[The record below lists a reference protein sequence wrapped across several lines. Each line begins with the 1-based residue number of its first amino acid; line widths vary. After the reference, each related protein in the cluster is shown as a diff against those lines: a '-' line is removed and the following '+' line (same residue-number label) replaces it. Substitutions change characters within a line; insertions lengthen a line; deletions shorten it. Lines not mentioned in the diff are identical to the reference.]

1 MASKKHSFLMKLT
14 AITLVAC
21 ILFINTACKDLF
33 KSSDLIPPG
42 EGRPYSEEELTELY
56 YANADA
62 FLAAANAVLES
73 EELFAYMKEIAEAD
87 FGIESHV
94 HKRFFSDED
103 WAAITEI
110 FEIARPLMLMR
121 CCKKANVAYFVFPMN
136 SQTNTSVFL
145 YYFPDPTDEVVEFY
159 VGSQYPAWYT
169 EKYYPIDENWWII
182 VNVDL

>member
-1 MASKKHSFLMKLT
+1 MASRKHSFLMKLT

-33 KSSDLIPPG
+33 KSSHLIPPG
-42 EGRPYSEEELTELY
+42 EEGHYSEEELTELY

-73 EELFAYMKEIAEAD
+73 EELFAYMKEIADAD
-87 FGIESHV
+87 FGIEMHV
-94 HKRFFSDED
+94 DKRFFSDED

-121 CCKKANVAYFVFPMN
+121 CCKKANVAYYTFRRDP
-136 SQTNTSVFL
+136 QTNTWVSL
-145 YYFPDPTDEVVEFY
+145 YYFPDPTDELVDFY
-159 VGSQYPAWYT
+159 DGYFTV
-169 EKYYPIDENWWII
+169 KYYPIDDNWWIL
-182 VNVDL
+182 VEDSDKPL

>member
-33 KSSDLIPPG
+33 KSSHLIPPG
-42 EGRPYSEEELTELY
+42 EEGHYSEEELTELY

-87 FGIESHV
+87 FDIRMHV
-94 HKRFFSDED
+94 DKRYFSDED

-110 FEIARPLMLMR
+110 FEIARPIMLMR
-121 CCKKANVAYFVFPMN
+121 CCKKANVAYFVFPKN
-136 SQTNTSVFL
+136 SQTNTSVTL
-145 YYFPDPTDEVVEFY
+145 YYFPNPTDELVEFY
-159 VGSQYPAWYT
+159 AGSLYPVRYT

-182 VNVDL
+182 VSVEL

>member
-1 MASKKHSFLMKLT
+1 MASRKHSFLMKLT

-33 KSSDLIPPG
+33 KSSHLIPPG
-42 EGRPYSEEELTELY
+42 EEGHYSEEELTELY

-87 FGIESHV
+87 FDIRMHV
-94 HKRFFSDED
+94 DKRYFSDED

-110 FEIARPLMLMR
+110 FEIARPIMLMR
-121 CCKKANVAYFVFPMN
+121 CCKKANVAYFVFSKK
-136 SQTNTSVFL
+136 SQTNTSVSL
-145 YYFPDPTDEVVEFY
+145 YYFPDPTDELVDFY
-159 VGSQYPAWYT
+159 DGYFTV
-169 EKYYPIDENWWII
+169 KYYPIDDNWWIM
-182 VNVDL
+182 VDDYDKPL